1 MACRSRVL
9 LLLALLLCV
18 ITPAAAGLLA
28 PGDPAPKFTFP
39 ELATGKIRTLAEIA
53 QGQPLLLVFL
63 ETACRSCVREMVAI
77 KRIQADRPGFA
88 VLGVFLDINPRN
100 VEGYVADYD
109 LPFSFTWDGAYTMA
123 DAYGVAASP
132 TSFLIDQDGKVAVV
146 YPGFTLATEG
156 RLRADLEMLLFRR

>member
-18 ITPAAAGLLA
+18 TTPAAAGLLA

-39 ELATGKIRTLAEIA
+39 ELATGKTRTLAEIA
-53 QGQPLLLVFL
+53 QGRPLLLVFL
-63 ETACRSCVREMVAI
+63 ETACRSCVREMVAL

-109 LPFSFTWDGAYTMA
+109 LPFSFTWDGPYTMA

-146 YPGFTLATEG
+146 YPGFSLATEA
-156 RLRADLEMLLFRR
+156 RLRADVETLLFRR